1 MEGQHVEKLGS
12 VDLLIYEG
20 NSITQHVMINEIN
33 SQSSSNQINRIS
45 IQTSDLQSNSKEI
58 ISSYLDSKTFH
69 TNSQQGSSLK
79 HQRHR
84 HQLKVEWSPR
94 VRRTSRRDTRSGS
107 LRWFTTTT

>member
-1 MEGQHVEKLGS
+1 MEGQHEEELDS

-33 SQSSSNQINRIS
+33 SQSSSNHINRIS
-45 IQTSDLQSNSKEI
+45 IQTSDLQSNSKQI
-58 ISSYLDSKTFH
+58 ISSDLDSKTSH
-69 TNSQQGSSLK
+69 INSQQCSSLK

-84 HQLKVEWSPR
+84 HQPKVDWSPR
-94 VRRTSRRDTRSGS
+94 GRRTSRRDTRSGS